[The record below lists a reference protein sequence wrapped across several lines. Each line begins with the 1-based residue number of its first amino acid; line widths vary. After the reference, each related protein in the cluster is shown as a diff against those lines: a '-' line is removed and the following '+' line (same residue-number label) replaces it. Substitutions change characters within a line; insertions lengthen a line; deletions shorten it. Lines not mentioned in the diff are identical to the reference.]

1 MVETEFIR
9 RDSGPIFDWLMTLV
23 ALQGISDDV
32 AFGWDERHGGVRWA
46 EVDEA
51 LRARPSCPRLQSY
64 WHFHGCGYRKGTGV
78 CAEPG
83 HLPRCPLPRLKLRK
97 GGLNQS
103 AFHLA
108 LFVRDVC
115 RRDLVAWLDARLAQA
130 DPGLGAPDRAAALG
144 RAVTTP
150 LALQGISD
158 DVAFGWDERHGG
170 VRWAEVDEALRARPS
185 CPRLQSYWHFHGC
198 GYRKGTGVCADP
210 DTSHAAPW
218 RGSTRGIGP
227 KLWPMMLG
235 ELLIVGDPGRERWV
249 VAGAGMIAVD
259 SLVHNWLHRTGTL
272 RRCGAEHAYGPAC
285 FAPGGCADILRAFA
299 DTVDARQFN
308 PAFPRCFPRFVQHA
322 IWRFCATGGLD
333 VCNGNRVDDREPCRL
348 RFCPAGPVCDRV
360 PLRSAP
366 LA

>member
-1 MVETEFIR
+1 MGLDHFWRVAYPALVLAPTDFVEEIASRLADVGVQDAVAR

-115 RRDLVAWLDARLAQA
+115 RRDLVAWLDARLAGA
-130 DPGLGAPDRAAALG
+130 DPGVGAPDRAAALG

-150 LALQGISD
+150 LA
-158 DVAFGWDERHGG
+158 G
-170 VRWAEVDEALRARPS
+170 V
-185 CPRLQSYWHFHGC
+185 
-198 GYRKGTGVCADP
+198 T
-210 DTSHAAPW
+210 
-218 RGSTRGIGP
+218 GIGP

-333 VCNGNRVDDREPCRL
+333 VCNGNRVDDRESCRL